1 MGGSS
6 SRLGSSINT
15 YPGQMQR
22 NPHFNPRLNSNRAS
36 TSPSGPTVTQTISE
50 PGAYSISRDNSSSS
64 TQLYRVHIPH
74 NIRPGQDFQ
83 VYAGTRIVRVR
94 CPPGA
99 GPGTAVQ
106 ITVPGEDVVV
116 RQSNV
121 AVLTS
126 VEGEG
131 RGGAQP
137 MNDQTRMLNASLLT
151 LSQDENTSSSLTV
164 PTDSSSLTTPE
175 RSYDIIVPR
184 GILPGDTFPVEI
196 NSQSIRV
203 QCPPNARPGM
213 TVRIV
218 LPPGISQPPPPHHHS
233 NMQHATDLNSPP
245 EEISSQNTEQRRMR
259 TINQVFE
266 VTVPRGV
273 RPNQPFT
280 LMAGSQRVLVT
291 CPSNATAGSR
301 IRFHLP
307 ISVPDDDDGE
317 ELHEKAEEEKA
328 NVHRVSLNY
337 STKDGWVRTFRLT
350 DKKFTWCRIDH
361 TGEIMPTQDDQF
373 NIESTAFVRQLIF
386 LRGNDDRMRTGK
398 LILVPASKSSVDS
411 CILDER
417 LGSKQI
423 VGYAE
428 IARIQEQSLD
438 DKIAWLLKTCK
449 SMSVPWEEGHMR
461 ICVRRQTLLH
471 DSIKAVMSLGRE
483 EMRKIWRF
491 EFMGEQGIDAG
502 GLAKEWFQLVTE
514 AIFDADSGLWSFSA
528 NNQMLMRIN
537 PASEVSCPEDHLIYF
552 RFLGRVLGKA
562 LFEGY
567 TVVGHMVQYLYKY
580 ILGWPLTFEDM
591 ESVDSEIYEN
601 LKKLLNMNPEDV
613 ELLYLDFT
621 ATQNLLG
628 ETVTIDLVP
637 NGSNK
642 TVTAENLSEYLESYM
657 KYFLLERIKPQV
669 TELLLGFY
677 DVIPESALTVFDY
690 QELELMLCGLPNI
703 DVDDWMEHTI
713 YKDCTRKTQV
723 VKWFWNI
730 VRDFDQETRARLLQ
744 FATGTSGVPS
754 RGFSVLQG
762 SDGNIKPF
770 TINVTDLTSGSYPK
784 AQ

>member
-1 MGGSS
+1 
-6 SRLGSSINT
+6 
-15 YPGQMQR
+15 
-22 NPHFNPRLNSNRAS
+22 
-36 TSPSGPTVTQTISE
+36 
-50 PGAYSISRDNSSSS
+50 
-64 TQLYRVHIPH
+64 
-74 NIRPGQDFQ
+74 

-106 ITVPGEDVVV
+106 ITVPGEDVVI

-126 VEGEG
+126 AEGEG

-151 LSQDENTSSSLTV
+151 LSHDENTSSSLTV

-184 GILPGDTFPVEI
+184 GIRPGDTFPVEI

-218 LPPGISQPPPPHHHS
+218 LPPGINQPPPHS

-307 ISVPDDDDGE
+307 ISVPDDDDNE
-317 ELHEKAEEEKA
+317 ESHQKAEEEKA

-361 TGEIMPTQDDQF
+361 IGEIMPTQDDQF

-428 IARIQEQSLD
+428 IARIQQQSLD
-438 DKIAWLLKTCK
+438 DKIVWLLKTCK

-471 DSIKAVMSLGRE
+471 DSIKAVMSLGRD

-567 TVVGHMVQYLYKY
+567 TVGGHMVQYLYKY

-601 LKKLLNMNPEDV
+601 LKKLLDMNPEDL
-613 ELLYLDFT
+613 ELLCLDFT

-637 NGSNK
+637 NGSDK
-642 TVTAENLSEYLESYM
+642 TVTAENISEYLESYM

-723 VKWFWNI
+723 VKWFWDI

>member
-567 TVVGHMVQYLYKY
+567 TVGGHMVQYLYKY

>member
-106 ITVPGEDVVV
+106 ITVPGEDVVI

-126 VEGEG
+126 AEGEG

-151 LSQDENTSSSLTV
+151 LSHDENTSSSLTV

-184 GILPGDTFPVEI
+184 GIRPGDTFPVEI

-218 LPPGISQPPPPHHHS
+218 LPPGINQPPPHS

-307 ISVPDDDDGE
+307 ISVPDDDDNE
-317 ELHEKAEEEKA
+317 ESHQKAEEEKA

-350 DKKFTWCRIDH
+350 DKKFTWCQIDH
-361 TGEIMPTQDDQF
+361 IGEIMPTQDDQF

-417 LGSKQI
+417 VGSKQI

-428 IARIQEQSLD
+428 IARIQQQSLD
-438 DKIAWLLKTCK
+438 DKIVWLLKTCK

-471 DSIKAVMSLGRE
+471 DSIKAVMSLGRD

-567 TVVGHMVQYLYKY
+567 TVGGHMVQYLYKY

-601 LKKLLNMNPEDV
+601 LKKLLDMNPEDL
-613 ELLYLDFT
+613 ELLCLDFT

-637 NGSNK
+637 NGSDK
-642 TVTAENLSEYLESYM
+642 TVTAENISEYLESYM

-723 VKWFWNI
+723 VKWFWDI

>member
-1 MGGSS
+1 
-6 SRLGSSINT
+6 
-15 YPGQMQR
+15 
-22 NPHFNPRLNSNRAS
+22 
-36 TSPSGPTVTQTISE
+36 
-50 PGAYSISRDNSSSS
+50 
-64 TQLYRVHIPH
+64 
-74 NIRPGQDFQ
+74 

-106 ITVPGEDVVV
+106 ITVPGEDVVT

-121 AVLTS
+121 AVLTT

-137 MNDQTRMLNASLLT
+137 MNDQTRMLNASILT
-151 LSQDENTSSSLTV
+151 SPQDEYASLSSSALQTG
-164 PTDSSSLTTPE
+164 SSSLTTLE
-175 RSYDIIVPR
+175 RSYDVVVPR
-184 GILPGDTFPVEI
+184 GIRPGDTFPIEI
-196 NSQSIRV
+196 NSQSLRV

-218 LPPGISQPPPPHHHS
+218 LPPGISQPSPTPTPPS

-245 EEISSQNTEQRRMR
+245 EESPSHTIEQRRMR
-259 TINQVFE
+259 TIDQVFE

-273 RPNQPFT
+273 RPNQPFS

-291 CPSNATAGSR
+291 CPANARAGTR

-307 ISVPDDDDGE
+307 VSIPDDGE
-317 ELHEKAEEEKA
+317 SDNKMEEEEK
-328 NVHRVSLNY
+328 NVQNVSLKY

-350 DKKFTWCRIDH
+350 DKKFTWCRIGHNGD
-361 TGEIMPTQDDQF
+361 IMSTQDDKF
-373 NIESTAFVRQLIF
+373 DIESTAFVRELIF
-386 LRGNDDRMRTGK
+386 LRGNDERMRTGK
-398 LILVPASKSSVDS
+398 LALVPASKSSVDS

-417 LGSKQI
+417 VGNKQI

-428 IARIQEQSLD
+428 IAMVQEQSLD
-438 DKIAWLLKTCK
+438 DKVAWLLKTCK
-449 SMSVPWEEGHMR
+449 SMSVPWEQGHMR
-461 ICVRRQTLLH
+461 ICVRRQALLH

-567 TVVGHMVQYLYKY
+567 IVGGHMVQYLYKY

-601 LKKLLNMNPEDV
+601 LKKLLDMNPQDI
-613 ELLYLDFT
+613 ELLCLDFT

-637 NGSNK
+637 NGSDK
-642 TVTAENLSEYLESYM
+642 TVTAENLLEYLESYM

-703 DVDDWMEHTI
+703 DVDDWIEHTI
-713 YKDCTRKTQV
+713 YKNCTRKTQV
-723 VKWFWNI
+723 VQWFWKI
-730 VRDFDQETRARLLQ
+730 VREFDQETKARLLQ

-762 SDGNIKPF
+762 SDGNIKLF
-770 TINVTDLTSGSYPK
+770 TINMVDLASGSYPK

>member
-1 MGGSS
+1 MGGSN
-6 SRLGSSINT
+6 SRLNT

-22 NPHFNPRLNSNRAS
+22 NPHFNPRLNSDRGS
-36 TSPSGPTVTQTISE
+36 TSPLGPTVTQTISE

-64 TQLYRVHIPH
+64 TQIYRVHIPH

-106 ITVPGEDVVV
+106 ITVPGEDVVT

-137 MNDQTRMLNASLLT
+137 MNDQTRMMNASILT
-151 LSQDENTSSSLTV
+151 SARDETTSSSLS
-164 PTDSSSLTTPE
+164 TDTSSLTAPSSTIPSE
-175 RSYDIIVPR
+175 RSYDIVVPR
-184 GILPGDTFPVEI
+184 GVRPGDIFPVEI

-218 LPPGISQPPPPHHHS
+218 LPPGITHPPPS
-233 NMQHATDLNSPP
+233 DMQHATDLNSPP
-245 EEISSQNTEQRRMR
+245 EPSSHAVEQRRMR
-259 TINQVFE
+259 TIDQVFE

-273 RPNQPFT
+273 RPNQPFS

-291 CPSNATAGSR
+291 CPANARAGTR

-307 ISVPDDDDGE
+307 VSVPDDGE
-317 ELHEKAEEEKA
+317 SHQKVEEE
-328 NVHRVSLNY
+328 NTQVQNVSLKY
-337 STKDGWVRTFRLT
+337 GTKDGWFRTFRLT
-350 DKKFTWCRIDH
+350 DKKFTWCRINH
-361 TGEIMPTQDDQF
+361 GGEMVSTQDDKF
-373 NIESTAFVRQLIF
+373 DIESTAFVRQLIF
-386 LRGNDDRMRTGK
+386 LRGNDERMRTGK
-398 LILVPASKSSVDS
+398 LTLVSASDSCVDS
-411 CILDER
+411 CVLDER
-417 LGSKQI
+417 LGGKQI
-423 VGYAE
+423 AGYAE
-428 IARIQEQSLD
+428 IAMVQEQNLD
-438 DKIAWLLKTCK
+438 DKVAWLQKTCK
-449 SMSVPWEEGHMR
+449 CMSVPWEEGHMR
-461 ICVRRQTLLH
+461 ICVRRPTLLH

-514 AIFDADSGLWSFSA
+514 AIFDADSGLWSFSE

-567 TVVGHMVQYLYKY
+567 TVGGHMVQYLYKY
-580 ILGWPLTFEDM
+580 ILGWPLTFEDL

-601 LKKLLNMNPEDV
+601 LKKLLDMNPQDIEC
-613 ELLYLDFT
+613 LCLDFT

-637 NGSNK
+637 NGSDK
-642 TVTAENLSEYLESYM
+642 TVTAENISEYLVSYM

-703 DVDDWMEHTI
+703 DVNDWMEHTI
-713 YKDCTRKTQV
+713 YKNCTRKTQV
-723 VKWFWNI
+723 VQWFWKI
-730 VRDFDQETRARLLQ
+730 VREFDQETKARLLQ

-762 SDGNIKPF
+762 SDGNIKLF
-770 TINVTDLTSGSYPK
+770 TINAIDFTSGGYPK